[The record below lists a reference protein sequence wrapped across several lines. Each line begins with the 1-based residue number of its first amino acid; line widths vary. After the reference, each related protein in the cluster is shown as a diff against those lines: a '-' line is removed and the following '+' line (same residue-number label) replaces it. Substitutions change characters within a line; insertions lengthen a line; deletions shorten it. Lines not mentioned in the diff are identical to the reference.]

1 MPDSVT
7 PPVDSEMRAHV
18 ERVLATHY
26 ELGEEIG
33 RGGMGI
39 VYRARDRRLKRT
51 VAIKVLP
58 PELAFRS
65 DIRSRFLREAET
77 AAQLGHPNIVPIY
90 SVDEAEGLVFFVMT
104 YIAGANLA
112 KRLHEKGVLDTDDV
126 RRIMCE
132 VASALAYAHE
142 RGVVHRD
149 IKPDNILLDSD
160 SGRAMVTDFGIAR
173 AVDSSSGDN
182 RLTAT
187 GMAIGT
193 PAYMSPE
200 QAAGEREIDG
210 RSDLY
215 ALGIVAYQM
224 LCGEPPFTA
233 GSTPA
238 MLVKHIS
245 ERPTPIEQRRADC
258 PEDLA
263 RSVMMLLEKDP
274 ANRFPDAASL
284 VKALERRELPVPLRA
299 APVASRAPA
308 APPPRYGQP
317 DRQNGSGAPSAY
329 DTGRA
334 PSYGQQPTYGQAPTY
349 GQDYGSDYGQQGY
362 TPFGR
367 DGGGAYGQQAF
378 GLTGYQAGGEYL
390 PSVDEEARWNAA
402 DVEAYRRKLAPYFFV
417 NAVIVFAAMFTG
429 VDIIFATVIWSIYL
443 AYRYA
448 KLWSEGY
455 DWRDVFRQPRDR
467 ELGDVID
474 DLGEQFRAV
483 FDRDKRRELKERR
496 RQRALMPPRTSATAR
511 LAGAQSDA
519 AVLAAIGNTPTGA
532 RVRQALEDSAE
543 VGRLVATLPKPER
556 ARLPDVT
563 RSAEALA
570 SRVRVLALTLTELD
584 RDSTPGALSTIEA
597 EIERLE
603 AAANP
608 LEAGSEERVRRLA
621 YLKRQRRALADG
633 ARKRETAENKL
644 ETCALALQNMKLDLV
659 RLRSGAQSYKH
670 VTALAMDALHLA
682 DSVDGALGVADEL
695 GRRTDTRP
703 AAR

>member
-1 MPDSVT
+1 
-7 PPVDSEMRAHV
+7 MRAHV
-18 ERVLATHY
+18 DRVLTTHY
-26 ELGEEIG
+26 ELDDEIG

-39 VYRARDRRLKRT
+39 VYRAKDRRLKRT

-77 AAQLGHPNIVPIY
+77 AAQLGHPHIVPIY
-90 SVDEAEGLVFFVMT
+90 SVDEAEGLVFFVMA
-104 YIAGANLA
+104 YVRGANLA
-112 KRLHEKGVLDTDDV
+112 KRLHEKGVLDTDEV
-126 RRIMCE
+126 RRILCE

-149 IKPDNILLDSD
+149 IKPDNILLDAD

-215 ALGIVAYQM
+215 SLGVLGYQM

-233 GSTPA
+233 ASTPA

-263 RSVMMLLEKDP
+263 RAVMLLLEKDP

-284 VKALERRELPVPLRA
+284 VAGLERGEMPVMRRQGGVSTSGVSTYGTQPAGLVGGA
-299 APVASRAPA
+299 A
-308 APPPRYGQP
+308 RYGETS
-317 DRQNGSGAPSAY
+317 RTSGYGGTAY
-329 DTGRA
+329 PVYDAGDY
-334 PSYGQQPTYGQAPTY
+334 SPTP
-349 GQDYGSDYGQQGY
+349 
-362 TPFGR
+362 
-367 DGGGAYGQQAF
+367 
-378 GLTGYQAGGEYL
+378 E
-390 PSVDEEARWNAA
+390 DEHRWRSP
-402 DVEAYRRKLAPYFFV
+402 DVERFRRTLAPYLFV
-417 NAVIVFAAMFTG
+417 NAVIVVAAIFTG
-429 VDIIFATVIWSIYL
+429 VDIIFVTVLWSIYL

-467 ELGDVID
+467 ELLDVMD
-474 DLGEQFRAV
+474 DMGEELSGI

-496 RQRALMPPRTSATAR
+496 RQRALMPRRPAPALPAGGTSEAAA
-511 LAGAQSDA
+511 LHGMGAG
-519 AVLAAIGNTPTGA
+519 PTSA
-532 RVRQALEDSAE
+532 RVRQALDDSAE
-543 VGRLVATLPKPER
+543 IVRLVATLPKSER
-556 ARLPDVT
+556 ARIPDVT
-563 RSAEALA
+563 RSADALA
-570 SRVRVLALTLTELD
+570 VRVRALAATLAEIE
-584 RDSTPGALSTIEA
+584 RDATPGALVAVED
-597 EIERLE
+597 EVQRLE
-603 AAANP
+603 GEANP
-608 LEAGSEERVRRLA
+608 LEPGSEERVRRLA
-621 YLKRQRRALADG
+621 YLKRQRRALVESE
-633 ARKRETAENKL
+633 RKREAATNKL

-659 RLRSGAQSYKH
+659 RLRSGAQSHKN
-670 VTALAMDALHLA
+670 VTALALDALHLA
-682 DSVDGALGVADEL
+682 DSVDGALGVAAEL
-695 GRRTDTRP
+695 SRTSGRTEARP
-703 AAR
+703 TAR

>member
-1 MPDSVT
+1 MEHFLPWTPEPLRVPDSAI

-104 YIAGANLA
+104 YVAGANLA
-112 KRLHEKGVLDTDDV
+112 RRLHEKGVLDTDEV

-149 IKPDNILLDSD
+149 IKPDNILLDAE

-215 ALGIVAYQM
+215 ALGVVAYQM

-263 RSVMMLLEKDP
+263 RAVMMLLEKDP
-274 ANRFPDAASL
+274 ASRFPEAASL
-284 VKALERRELPVPLRA
+284 VTALERREVPALRR
-299 APVASRAPA
+299 P
-308 APPPRYGQP
+308 APPARQPQYGQP
-317 DRQNGSGAPSAY
+317 ARQANGGYDVARPANGGY
-329 DTGRA
+329 DTGRQA
-334 PSYGQQPTYGQAPTY
+334 PYGQASYAQPTYGQ
-349 GQDYGSDYGQQGY
+349 Q
-362 TPFGR
+362 
-367 DGGGAYGQQAF
+367 AYGLA
-378 GLTGYQAGGEYL
+378 GYDAGGNYM
-390 PSVDEEARWNAA
+390 PSPDEEARWRAH
-402 DVEAYRRKLAPYFFV
+402 DVEVFRKKLAPYFFV
-417 NAVIVFAAMFTG
+417 NAVILIAGIVTGSDLVF
-429 VDIIFATVIWSIYL
+429 ITVLWSIYM

-474 DLGEQFRAV
+474 DLGEQMRAL
-483 FDRDKRRELKERR
+483 FDREKRLELREKRRA
-496 RQRALMPPRTSATAR
+496 RALMPPRATASATV
-511 LAGAQSDA
+511 AGMSGDA
-519 AVLAAIGNTPTGA
+519 AVLSQIGDTPAGA
-532 RVRQALEDSAE
+532 RVRQALDDSAE
-543 VGRLVATLPKPER
+543 ISRLVATLPKSER

-570 SRVRVLALTLTELD
+570 TRVRAIALTLTDLD
-584 RDSTPGALSTIEA
+584 RESTPAALATIEA
-597 EIERLE
+597 EVERLE

-621 YLKRQRRALADG
+621 YLKRQRRALVDTT
-633 ARKRETAENKL
+633 RKRDAAENKL

-670 VTALAMDALHLA
+670 ITALAMDALHLA

-695 GRRTDTRP
+695 GRRTDARP

>member
-1 MPDSVT
+1 
-7 PPVDSEMRAHV
+7 MRAHV
-18 ERVLATHY
+18 ERVLTANY
-26 ELGEEIG
+26 ELDDEIG
-33 RGGMGI
+33 RGGMGV
-39 VYRARDRRLKRT
+39 VYRAKDRRLKRT

-104 YIAGANLA
+104 YVRGANLA
-112 KRLHEKGVLDTDDV
+112 KRLHEKGVLDTEEV
-126 RRIMCE
+126 RRVMCE

-149 IKPDNILLDSD
+149 IKPDNILLDAD

-173 AVDSSSGDN
+173 AVDASSGAN

-215 ALGIVAYQM
+215 ALGVVAYQM

-263 RSVMMLLEKDP
+263 RAVMLLLEKDP

-284 VKALERRELPVPLRA
+284 VRALESRDVPMPRSQ
-299 APVASRAPA
+299 PGRPA
-308 APPPRYGQP
+308 GRPTNAVQPYNKPYESLQQPSGHQSPYAQYNDARQSQFGSQAYGLTSY
-317 DRQNGSGAPSAY
+317 DQNG
-329 DTGRA
+329 
-334 PSYGQQPTYGQAPTY
+334 
-349 GQDYGSDYGQQGY
+349 
-362 TPFGR
+362 
-367 DGGGAYGQQAF
+367 
-378 GLTGYQAGGEYL
+378 LYL
-390 PSVDEEARWNAA
+390 PSAEEEARWHSR
-402 DVEAYRRKLAPYFFV
+402 DVEVYRRKLAPYFFV
-417 NAVIVFAAMFTG
+417 NAVIVFAAIFTS
-429 VDIIFATVIWSIYL
+429 VDIIIVTVLWSIYL

-474 DLGEQFRAV
+474 DLGDQVRAI
-483 FDRDKRRELKERR
+483 FDRDKRMELKQK
-496 RQRALMPPRTSATAR
+496 RQARALLPPRAGTAR
-511 LAGAQSDA
+511 VAGGVHSDA
-519 AVLAAIGNTPTGA
+519 AVLSVIGHSRSSA

-543 VGRLVATLPKPER
+543 ISRLVSTLPKAER
-556 ARLPDVT
+556 ARIPDVT
-563 RSAEALA
+563 RSSEALA
-570 SRVRVLALTLTELD
+570 TRVRAIALTLADLE
-584 RDSTPGALSTIEA
+584 RDDSPGALETIEA
-597 EIERLE
+597 EVVRLE

-621 YLKRQRRALADG
+621 YLKRQRRALTET

-659 RLRSGAQSYKH
+659 RLRSGAQSHKN
-670 VTALAMDALHLA
+670 VTALALDALHLA

-695 GRRTDTRP
+695 GQRTGVRP
-703 AAR
+703 SVR